1 MTKTLEMG
9 RTQTELGM
17 RIIWDAPIEMDD
29 GVVLRADIFLPE
41 QDGKYPAII
50 ALGPYGK
57 GLAFQDGYK
66 RSWDR
71 MVASYPD
78 IAQSSTCSFQV
89 WELVDPEK
97 WVPDGY
103 VCIRVDGRGSGR
115 SPGKINLLSERET
128 KDFYNCIE
136 WAGIQPWCN
145 GKVGING
152 ISYYAINQWL
162 VAALQPP
169 HLAAICVW
177 EGAADW
183 YRDWSRHGGIL
194 SQFDKVWFEGQVA
207 SQQHGVGERGTR
219 SRFNGELVAGPETL
233 SPDVLKVNRV
243 NCYEEELK
251 RPLDGPYYRERTADH
266 SKIVVPLLSA
276 ANWGGMGCHTRGNFE
291 GYLAAGS
298 TQKWLEVHGDTH
310 FAPFY
315 RNAGINLQKCFFG
328 HFLKGEDTG
337 WDRQPPVE
345 LDIRRPGENFTTR
358 AEREWPLARTKW
370 TRYYLDPE
378 AHTLTTQPTQAESI
392 EYDTSGDGVIFTLPV
407 SNEEVEI
414 TGPIVARLFVSSD
427 TTDAD
432 LFLAL
437 RLFDP
442 SGTEVLFIG
451 TNDPRVCI
459 GLGWL
464 RASQR
469 KLDPE
474 RSLPYRPYHTHD
486 EEWPL
491 VPGEPVELLIEIL
504 PTCIVVPPGY
514 RLALN
519 IRGKDYEHGL
529 GDAKLPDELYTM
541 TGVGP
546 FTHAEPKDRP
556 REIFGGK
563 TRLHFEQGKEPYLLL
578 PIIPEASAG
587 SEGAFADPHQNRD
600 KH

>member
-1 MTKTLEMG
+1 MDGQVLGTGKVENS
-9 RTQTELGM
+9 LGM
-17 RIIWDAPIEMDD
+17 RVIWDAPIKMDD
-29 GVVLRADIFLPE
+29 GVVLRADIFLPGAE
-41 QDGKYPAII
+41 GSYPAII
-50 ALGPYGK
+50 ASGPYGK
-57 GLAFQDGYK
+57 GVAFQEAYK
-66 RSWDR
+66 SSWDR
-71 MVASYPD
+71 MVAAYPD
-78 IAQSSTCSFQV
+78 IAEGSTCTFQT

-103 VCIRVDGRGSGR
+103 ACVRVDGRGSGR
-115 SPGKINLLSERET
+115 SPGKIDLLSSREI
-128 KDFYNCIE
+128 KDFHDSIE
-136 WAGIQPWCN
+136 WAAAQPWCN

-169 HLAAICVW
+169 HLTAICVW

-194 SQFDKVWFEGQVA
+194 SGFDDPWFDGQVA
-207 SQQHGVGERGTR
+207 AVQHGVGERGARNPAT
-219 SRFNGELVAGPETL
+219 GELVSGPETL
-233 SPDVLKVNRV
+233 PPQVLAANRV
-243 NCYEEELK
+243 APNQEELE
-251 RPLDGPYYRERTADH
+251 RLLDGPYYRERTADF
-266 SKIVVPLLSA
+266 SKITVPLLSA
-276 ANWGGMGCHTRGNFE
+276 ANWGGMGCHPRGNFE
-291 GYLAAGS
+291 GYLAAAS
-298 TQKWLEVHGDTH
+298 PQKWLSVHGNTH

-315 RNAGINLQKCFFG
+315 RAAGVTLQKRFFG

-358 AEREWPLARTKW
+358 AEHEWPLARTQW
-370 TRYYLDPE
+370 TQYYLDPTRSLLATEPKQGEPVEYE
-378 AHTLTTQPTQAESI
+378 AM
-392 EYDTSGDGVIFTLPV
+392 GDGVTFSLPT
-407 SNEEVEI
+407 SDKEVEI
-414 TGPIVARLFVSSD
+414 VGPVAARLVVSSE

-442 SGTEVLFIG
+442 DGKEVLFIG

-469 KLDPE
+469 KLDVE
-474 RSLPYRPYHTHD
+474 KSLPYRPYHTHD

-519 IRGKDYEHGL
+519 IRGKDYDHGL
-529 GDAKLPDELYTM
+529 GDAKQPGDLFSM

-546 FTHAEPKDRP
+546 FTHANPKDRP
-556 REIFGGK
+556 RNIFGGK
-563 TRLHFEQGKEPYLLL
+563 NRLHFELGQEPYLLL
-578 PIIPEASAG
+578 PIIP
-587 SEGAFADPHQNRD
+587 
-600 KH
+600 

>member
-1 MTKTLEMG
+1 MDQVSDTG
-9 RTQTELGM
+9 RIENILGM
-17 RIIWDAPIEMDD
+17 RVIWDAPIPMDD

-41 QDGKYPAII
+41 ADGKYPVII
-50 ALGPYGK
+50 ASGPYGK
-57 GLAFQDGYK
+57 GLPFQDGYK
-66 RSWDR
+66 SSWDR
-71 MVASYPD
+71 MVAAYPD
-78 IAQSSTCSFQV
+78 IEQGSTCSFQV
-89 WELVDPEK
+89 WEHVDPEK

-103 VCIRVDGRGSGR
+103 ACVRVDGRGSGR
-115 SPGKINLLSERET
+115 SPGKIDLLSEREIR
-128 KDFYNCIE
+128 DLYECIE
-136 WAGIQPWCN
+136 WAGTQPWSN

-194 SQFDKVWFEGQVA
+194 SQFDQVWFPGQVA
-207 SQQHGVGERGTR
+207 SQQHGVGERGVK

-233 SPDVLKVNRV
+233 PPDVLEANRA
-243 NCYEEELK
+243 NCYDEELQ
-251 RPLDGPYYRERTADH
+251 RPFDGPFYRERTADH

-276 ANWGGMGCHTRGNFE
+276 GNWGGMGCHPRGNVE

-298 TQKWLEVHGDTH
+298 TQKWLEMHGNTH

-315 RNAGINLQKCFFG
+315 RTAGVTLQKRFFG

-337 WDRQPPVE
+337 WDKQPPVE

-358 AEREWPLARTKW
+358 AEQEWPLARTQW
-370 TRYYLDPE
+370 TRFYLDPQQSLLAPE
-378 AHTLTTQPTQAESI
+378 PIQGDAI
-392 EYDTSGDGVIFTLPV
+392 EYEAMGDGVMFSLPA
-407 SNEEVEI
+407 SDKEIEI
-414 TGPIVARLFVSSD
+414 TGPIAARLYVSSE

-442 SGTEVLFIG
+442 GGKEVLFIG

-469 KLDPE
+469 KLDVE
-474 RSLPYRPYHTHD
+474 KSLPYRPYHTHD
-486 EEWPL
+486 EAWPL
-491 VPGEPVELLIEIL
+491 VPGQPVELLIEIL
-504 PTCIVVPPGY
+504 PTCIVIPPGY

-519 IRGKDYEHGL
+519 VRGKDYDHGL
-529 GDAKLPDELYTM
+529 GDAKTPDDLFSM

-546 FTHAEPKDRP
+546 FSHAEPKDRP
-556 REIFGGK
+556 PEIFGRK
-563 TRLHFEQGKEPYLLL
+563 YRMHFEQGREPYLLL
-578 PIIPEASAG
+578 PIIP
-587 SEGAFADPHQNRD
+587 
-600 KH
+600 

>member
-1 MTKTLEMG
+1 MVQTNQPSHLEN
-9 RTQTELGM
+9 RLGM
-17 RIIWDAPIEMDD
+17 RIIWDAPIEMND
-29 GVVLRADIFLPE
+29 GVILRADIFLPE
-41 QDGKYPAII
+41 KDGRYPAII
-50 ALGPYGK
+50 ASGPYGK
-57 GLAFQDGYK
+57 GLSFQQGYK
-66 RSWDR
+66 GSWDR
-71 MVASYPD
+71 MVAAYPE
-78 IAQSSTCSFQV
+78 IEQGSTSSLQV
-89 WELVDPEK
+89 WEFVDPEK

-103 VCIRVDGRGSGR
+103 ACVRIDGRGSGR
-115 SPGKINLLSERET
+115 SPGKLDLLSEREII
-128 KDFYNCIE
+128 DFYDCIE
-136 WAGIQPWCN
+136 WVADQPWCN

-194 SQFDKVWFEGQVA
+194 SQFDQVWFDGQVA
-207 SQQHGVGERGTR
+207 SQQHGVGERGAR
-219 SRFNGELVAGPETL
+219 SAFNGELVAGPETL
-233 SPDVLKVNRV
+233 PPEVLEANRV
-243 NCYEEELK
+243 NCYQEELK
-251 RPLDGPYYRERTADH
+251 RPLDGPFYRERTADH
-266 SKIVVPLLSA
+266 ARIVAPLLSA

-298 TQKWLEVHGDTH
+298 SQKWLEVHGNSH

-315 RNAGINLQKCFFG
+315 RNAGVDLQKRFFG

-358 AEREWPLARTKW
+358 AEQEWPLARTQW

-378 AHTLTTQPTQAESI
+378 AHDLTTQPKQGDLI
-392 EYDTSGDGVIFTLPV
+392 EYDAMGEGLTFSLPV
-407 SNEEVEI
+407 SDDEVEV
-414 TGPIVARLFVSSD
+414 TGPIAARLFVSSE
-427 TTDAD
+427 TSDAD

-442 SGTEVLFIG
+442 SGAEVLFIG
-451 TNDPRVCI
+451 TNDARVCI

-486 EEWPL
+486 EHWPL
-491 VPGEPVELLIEIL
+491 VPGEPVELHIEIL
-504 PTCIVVPPGY
+504 PTCIVIPAGY
-514 RLALN
+514 HLALN
-519 IRGKDYEHGL
+519 VRGNDFNHGL
-529 GDAKLPDELYTM
+529 GDGKQPGELYTM

-546 FTHAEPKDRP
+546 FLHAEPRDRP
-556 REIFGGK
+556 PEIFGGK
-563 TRLHFEQGKEPYLLL
+563 NHLHFEAGKEPYLLL
-578 PIIPEASAG
+578 PIIPAA
-587 SEGAFADPHQNRD
+587 
-600 KH
+600 